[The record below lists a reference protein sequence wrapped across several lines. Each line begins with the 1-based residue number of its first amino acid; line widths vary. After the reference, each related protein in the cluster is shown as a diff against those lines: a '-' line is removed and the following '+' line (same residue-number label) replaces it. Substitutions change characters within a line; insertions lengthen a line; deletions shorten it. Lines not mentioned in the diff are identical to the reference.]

1 MVGPIKN
8 QDFNKYIEFLENQ
21 FISVKQELNS
31 KASSIKLALNTDYNV
46 PLDDE
51 KLSTLFIR
59 LYRFGRYK
67 CYKLKCF
74 CRNVAVIIKN
84 NLSGI
89 NIPNISIP
97 TNIKIPDISMP
108 NVSLPK
114 FNLPSINKRAVMLT
128 STCFASTIATFMF
141 FSSSNWLGTT
151 AEAQPEISEI
161 RTENNIKFP
170 TISINGQ
177 NFATDAK
184 VVAEQL
190 SSYNFYNN
198 GKKVVYLTF
207 DDGPT
212 KYTPEILSVL
222 KKYNIRATFFATGTA
237 LENSSE
243 DIKKTLK
250 ESYVYGNS
258 IGNHT
263 YSHDYKTLYPNGS
276 LNLNAFNND
285 LERNLALLRG
295 VLGESYNTNIV
306 RCPGGFNSWNNM
318 SPLKEQLNANNQ
330 YSIDWNA
337 LTGDSSNIKSVKDMV
352 SMAKETSEDK
362 NVVILLMHETN
373 KHTPE
378 YLDELIRYYHNN
390 GYEFRTIA

>member
-8 QDFNKYIEFLENQ
+8 QDFNKYIDFLEKQ
-21 FISVKQELNS
+21 FMNLKQELDNRV
-31 KASSIKLALNTDYNV
+31 SSMKVVLLTDENE

-67 CYKLKCF
+67 CYQTKHLCENGF
-74 CRNVAVIIKN
+74 LIVKN
-84 NLSGI
+84 NLS
-89 NIPNISIP
+89 
-97 TNIKIPDISMP
+97 
-108 NVSLPK
+108 NV
-114 FNLPSINKRAVMLT
+114 NLPTIKKKTIALT
-128 STCFASTIATFMF
+128 STCIATSIFTFMF
-141 FSSSNWLGTT
+141 ISSNDLFNTEV
-151 AEAQPEISEI
+151 AAQPESMAAAEEI
-161 RTENNIKFP
+161 TSQKQLKFP
-170 TISINGQ
+170 TISVNGQ

-184 VVAEQL
+184 TISEQL
-190 SSYNFYNN
+190 NSYNFYND

-212 KYTPEILSVL
+212 KYTPEILSIL
-222 KKYNIRATFFATGTA
+222 KKYNIRGTFFTTGTA
-237 LENSSE
+237 LENGGE
-243 DIKKTLK
+243 EMKKVLK

-276 LNLNAFNND
+276 LDLNAFNTD

-295 VLGESYNTNIV
+295 ALGENFNTNII

-318 SPLKEQLNANNQ
+318 QPLKEQLNSNNQ
-330 YSIDWNA
+330 SYIDWNA
-337 LTGDSSNIKSVKDMV
+337 LTGDSSKIKNSVKDMV
-352 SMAKETSEDK
+352 AEAIKTSEDK
-362 NVVILLMHETN
+362 NLVVLLMHETN
-373 KHTPE
+373 KYTPE
-378 YLDELIRYYHNN
+378 YLDEIIRYYHNN